1 MRAAMGQ
8 AILSARYLISN
19 FPREGEWLLTTAIAM
34 GFTDMPR
41 NRPIHAACPCPCKP
55 GVEPAADHAPLEQA
69 ILDVPSPTTRV
80 GIRDRAMLHLCF
92 SCGLRVSE
100 RWASR

>member
-1 MRAAMGQ
+1 VPTLSSRATFKTPIPAARRTLMAVSIFGDTFGRPTSRRVPVPLQ
-8 AILSARYLISN
+8 APAL
-19 FPREGEWLLTTAIAM
+19 PR
-34 GFTDMPR
+34 R
-41 NRPIHAACPCPCKP
+41 CP
-55 GVEPAADHAPLEQA
+55 GVAPAADHAPLEQA